1 MRRARPHRLIVNGA
15 EHRVEAEETTP
26 LLTILRNDLRLTS
39 PKFGCGYGEC
49 GACTVLIEGRA
60 ARSCMV
66 PVGLAEGRAIV
77 TLEGLAA
84 DGPDPV
90 QQAFIDAEA
99 AQCGYCLTGM
109 IVTVKALFIHNP
121 APDEAAIREALRHN
135 LCRCGTHVEILE
147 AVKRAAG
154 LAP

>member
-66 PVGLAEGRAIV
+66 PVGLAEGRAVV

-109 IVTVKALFIHNP
+109 IMTAKALLIHNP

-135 LCRCGTHVEILE
+135 LCRCGTHIEILE